1 MAEHAAPR
9 ALLIVPIG
17 GDARVARSTLL
28 AGESAT
34 LGRGDDCQIRIDDP
48 YVSKEH
54 VQFEWR
60 DEAWYVTDLDSQNGS
75 TLNGWRLTPHDPV
88 ILRHGDSLAVG
99 SCPFQLQLAGEPQDQ
114 QAAPAGSGT
123 YATRASIF
131 LRLQDEREKVQELG
145 WEEFRQRY
153 APVIVGFARNAG
165 LPAQDAE
172 DVLQDVM
179 LGLFRIVPEFEYDPS
194 KGRFRGYLKRATL
207 NAIRKRAR
215 GAEPA
220 MCVANERLDE
230 QAGETDSRWETQ
242 WSEHIHT
249 RALEEARR
257 RVDQKTFE
265 AFQLYSQR
273 GVPAERVGA
282 DLGIGI
288 NSVHQAKSRVLNVM
302 RAVVD
307 RLRAVEG

>member
-1 MAEHAAPR
+1 MAQHAAPG

-17 GDARVARSTLL
+17 DAGLARSTLHP
-28 AGESAT
+28 GESAT
-34 LGRGDDCQIRIDDP
+34 MGRGDGCQIRIDDP

-60 DEAWYVTDLDSQNGS
+60 DEAWYVTDLGSQNGS
-75 TLNGWRLTPHDPV
+75 KLNGWRLTPHDSV
-88 ILRHGDSLAVG
+88 ILRDGDLLAVG
-99 SCPFQLQLAGEPQDQ
+99 TYPFQLQLVGEAQDQ

-131 LRLQDEREKVQELG
+131 LRLRDDREKVQDLA
-145 WEEFRQRY
+145 WEEFRKRY
-153 APVIVGFARNAG
+153 TAVIVGFARNAG

-179 LGLFRIVPEFEYDPS
+179 LGFFRLVPEFEYDPS

-215 GAEPA
+215 GATSA
-220 MCVANERLDE
+220 IYVDNEWLDE
-230 QAGETDSRWETQ
+230 QASVPDARWETQ
-242 WSEHIHT
+242 WSEHIHA

-257 RVDQKTFE
+257 RVDEKTFE

-273 GVPAERVGA
+273 GVPAESVAA

-288 NSVHQAKSRVLNVM
+288 NSVHQAKSRVLNII